1 MNTPNASSLFH
12 FTNKIDVLKSIIRNG
27 FRFSYSYEVHDFSSF
42 DSDERPDFKGLA
54 IPIICFCNTPIARAE
69 NHAKVYGKYF
79 VGVNKEFM
87 MELYGSILNPVIY
100 YSSNNLIKSIN
111 DINRGY
117 NNLRDLGL
125 KNLNNFK
132 EEIEPLL
139 DDSNSKLPLKKKFE
153 VLPPEIQD
161 HFKVLN
167 DLKFSADFILAMSK
181 PIWGKNKIG
190 EDVFLDEER
199 EWRAIIMD
207 NIDNEVRWEYYD
219 SEEAFKEEKDELN
232 KHLFD
237 SDLAYI
243 TLPTAEWGNMI
254 SHICVENEDQIPEI
268 ANYILSCDR
277 LFGAEI
283 NDDNKYVRSY
293 LLTRITSF
301 ERLSNDI

>member
-12 FTNKIDVLKSIIRNG
+12 FTNRIDVLKSIIRNG
-27 FRFSYSYEVHDFSSF
+27 FRYSYSYEEHDFSSF

-79 VGVNKEFM
+79 VGVNKEFIM
-87 MELYGSILNPVIY
+87 DLYGSTLNSIIY
-100 YSSNNLIKSIN
+100 YSSENLIKSIN
-111 DINRGY
+111 DIHRGY
-117 NNLRDLGL
+117 NNLLYWGL
-125 KNLNNFK
+125 KNLSNFK
-132 EEIEPLL
+132 EEIAPIL
-139 DDSNSKLPLKKKFE
+139 DDLNSKLPFKKRFGM
-153 VLPPEIQD
+153 LPLEIQE
-161 HFKVLN
+161 HIKILN
-167 DLKFSADFILAMSK
+167 DLKFSADFIFAMSK

-190 EDVFLDEER
+190 EEVFLDEER

-207 NIDNEVRWEYYD
+207 NIDKEVRWKYYC

-243 TLPTAEWGNMI
+243 TMPTAEWCNMI
-254 SHICVENEDQIPEI
+254 SHICVEKEDQIPEI
-268 ANYILSCDR
+268 ADYILSCDK